1 MQGGGTLVRSINFEI
16 EGRRLLDWE
25 GDWDGHQAGSGPL
38 DERTPPS
45 LGLRPSGP
53 PAGGV
58 TKALPLAPQAGG
70 QKHSTS
76 QAVGQRGQQ
85 SMRHD
90 GGGTRAFARLKF
102 QHIAQSRIVEHPG
115 VD

>member
-53 PAGGV
+53 PAGG
-58 TKALPLAPQAGG
+58 G

-76 QAVGQRGQQ
+76 QAVGQERTPPSLGPWP
-85 SMRHD
+85 SGPPA
-90 GGGTRAFARLKF
+90 GGGTKALHVASGGTAGTTKYE
-102 QHIAQSRIVEHPG
+102 A
-115 VD
+115 